1 MAQTLGDHRDG
12 TDCPPKSFVHRKNAT
27 KISRERLPPI
37 PESSIGSNEGGNRSE
52 AFPRSPFMTEMKRAV
67 RKPTRFTR
75 GLEPHG
81 YFSVRES

>member
-1 MAQTLGDHRDG
+1 MPIFKILCLKGDELDKVIICI
-12 TDCPPKSFVHRKNAT
+12 TYQSSPKMG
-27 KISRERLPPI
+27 L
-37 PESSIGSNEGGNRSE
+37 
-52 AFPRSPFMTEMKRAV
+52 TEMKRAV